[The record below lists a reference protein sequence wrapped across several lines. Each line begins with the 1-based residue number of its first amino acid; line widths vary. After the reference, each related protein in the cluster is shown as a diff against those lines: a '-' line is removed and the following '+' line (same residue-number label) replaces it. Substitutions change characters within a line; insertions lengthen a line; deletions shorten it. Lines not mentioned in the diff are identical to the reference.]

1 MAVDLYPIPADHQI
15 NIVSDHPF
23 DNYEIFDINGKLIQ
37 KDSFSTSINVESIN
51 QGIYFI
57 KLSDLDG
64 NVIKKKIIIK

>member
-1 MAVDLYPIPADHQI
+1 M
-15 NIVSDHPF
+15 S
-23 DNYEIFDINGKLIQ
+23 GKLIQ